1 VRDLLWARESA
12 AAAGV
17 QAAPSPNVGGV
28 LEGTICSGPTNVDL
42 AYHNA
47 RRDIHDAPQP
57 REREADPKIR
67 GAAPPIQ
74 LRMAYRRCSS
84 SPGGNPP
91 RQIQFRTSASPPE
104 LAHSRPRRQAL
115 WVTDATRRAPRSASH
130 ASNHVSRADLD
141 RRGA

>member
-91 RQIQFRTSASPPE
+91 APNPVPNICVTS
-104 LAHSRPRRQAL
+104 
-115 WVTDATRRAPRSASH
+115 
-130 ASNHVSRADLD
+130 
-141 RRGA
+141 